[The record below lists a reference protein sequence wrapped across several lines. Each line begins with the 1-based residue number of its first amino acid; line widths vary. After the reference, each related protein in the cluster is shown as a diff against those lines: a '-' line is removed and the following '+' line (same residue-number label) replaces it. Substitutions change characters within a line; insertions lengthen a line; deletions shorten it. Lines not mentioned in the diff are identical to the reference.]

1 MKIKLLSIALALIVI
16 LKCIDL
22 YIDYSADINKWH
34 LVQELSL
41 IVVASSVFIVLVFE
55 MISRAKAVIQL
66 KREINASTI
75 RNRKVSAQLEIA
87 RRDFLSAITA
97 EFLHWE
103 LTPSEQEVC
112 LFILKGFSISEIA
125 ALRNTSE
132 KTIRHQASAIYRKS
146 KCRGRHELAAYFF
159 ETL

>member
-34 LVQELSL
+34 LVQELTL

-55 MISRAKAVIQL
+55 MISRAKAVTQL
-66 KREINASTI
+66 KQEINASKT
-75 RNRKVSAQLEIA
+75 RNRQVSAELEIA

-97 EFLHWE
+97 EFLRWE

-146 KCRGRHELAAYFF
+146 KCHGRYELAAYFF